1 MVLNLKL
8 FLCKLHPLF
17 SYETSPALRATSPIM
32 GRLGGLATCKSL
44 QDGAYELRIAAFF
57 LQEAVFASVNH
68 VDDEAQ
74 DGPAC
79 EQHQRMRRQFG
90 ISIHAPVKG
99 ATNRVMTTVSPPK
112 IFQSTHP

>member
-8 FLCKLHPLF
+8 LLCKLHPLF

-32 GRLGGLATCKSL
+32 GRLGGLVTCKPL

-57 LQEAVFASVNH
+57 LQEAVFASVDH

-90 ISIHAPVKG
+90 EDESAADEAG
-99 ATNRVMTTVSPPK
+99 SLSTNVPTRSSSNRSVLS
-112 IFQSTHP
+112 